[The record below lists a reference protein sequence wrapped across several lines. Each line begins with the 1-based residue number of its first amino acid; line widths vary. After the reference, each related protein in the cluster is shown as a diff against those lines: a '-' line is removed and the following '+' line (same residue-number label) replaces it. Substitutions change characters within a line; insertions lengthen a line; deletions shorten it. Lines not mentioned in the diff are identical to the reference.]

1 MVKGL
6 DDLAPEGLLDRARKA
21 AGLVDDAARVRIF
34 CHYDPDGTTSA
45 SILARALMRRGKR
58 IHATMAHAID
68 GTSAARLQEESNELL
83 VVSDM
88 GSGQLDLLE
97 SLPYPVVVLDH
108 HKPIR
113 DSEKIAHVNP
123 HFFGVDGAREMCGS
137 TTTWLFALVLD
148 ERNWDLA
155 GPAMAGAI
163 GDKQALGGFVG
174 VMPPCSTKPRTA
186 RSSSRS
192 ADSPFGTCQS
202 ERR

>member
-1 MVKGL
+1 GNL
-6 DDLAPEGLLDRARKA
+6 IP
-21 AGLVDDAARVRIF
+21 
-34 CHYDPDGTTSA
+34 
-45 SILARALMRRGKR
+45 
-58 IHATMAHAID
+58 ATNAHAPD
-68 GTSAARLQEESNELL
+68 ETAAARLQEKSNELL

-123 HFFGVDGAREMCGS
+123 HFFGVDGAREMCGP

-155 GPAMAGAI
+155 GPAIAGAI
-163 GDKQALGGFVG
+163 GDKQAL
-174 VMPPCSTKPRTA
+174 
-186 RSSSRS
+186 
-192 ADSPFGTCQS
+192 
-202 ERR
+202 